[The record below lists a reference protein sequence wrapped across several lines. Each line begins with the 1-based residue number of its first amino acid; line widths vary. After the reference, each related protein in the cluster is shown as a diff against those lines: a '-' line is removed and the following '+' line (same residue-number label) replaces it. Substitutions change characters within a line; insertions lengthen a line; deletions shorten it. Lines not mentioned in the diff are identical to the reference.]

1 MGDIQ
6 DLENESYNIEQVN
19 TFIFVLQIA
28 LTYQLAYAKKIS
40 VRRENT
46 IVYASGG

>member
-28 LTYQLAYAKKIS
+28 LTYQIYAKKIS

>member
-28 LTYQLAYAKKIS
+28 LTYQI
-40 VRRENT
+40 N
-46 IVYASGG
+46 